1 MIGPDTME
9 PVGRVFRSR
18 PVESPGRGIF
28 CWNSGS
34 PIPAMPAKDQ
44 VVQWLQG
51 DQHNRSGD
59 EAEAEEVRDAGQAA
73 GRK

>member
-1 MIGPDTME
+1 
-9 PVGRVFRSR
+9 
-18 PVESPGRGIF
+18 
-28 CWNSGS
+28 
-34 PIPAMPAKDQ
+34 MPAKDQ